1 MSRNKELLISTSGLT
16 GDSKSDL
23 LGGEFPS
30 NVLEDSEGAITKTST
45 TSVQQPLLGN
55 CYSNPVGLNRGVY
68 WVMVLIGAG
77 QLYPYQTLITAADYF
92 DTVFPGK
99 KVTYY
104 NTTIL
109 MYPSTM
115 FSLVFIKYG
124 QKIPFSVRIIV
135 SSIIMGGGLAAIPF
149 LSTLPG
155 SLGLT
160 TVLATV
166 GFTGAL
172 MCMNQCGV
180 YGFAALLPEIYTQ
193 GVMTGQ
199 AVAGVTVSLTRILT
213 KYFYPES
220 NKGMQDGGKLFFV
233 VGAIWLLM
241 CAIGFAVAT
250 RGSFTKHYVK
260 KYKSARQALL
270 DSQNNLLDAI
280 EQSSQNSSP
289 MVPERMGNSP
299 ANFSFRKYL
308 KSNFGRDAPEGMF
321 NKPSTPSL
329 WGSGR
334 TPRPINGG
342 LCTVPVRRRKRPRTS
357 YRKINHKIYK
367 LGLSGVLVFI
377 ATFLPFPGL
386 VVTLESKYK
395 ILGNG
400 WFAIVLI
407 TEFTVFDTMGRYAAG
422 YTKLGL
428 TKEKLW
434 LPIILRFLLY
444 PIFLL
449 YYMRVYHN
457 EIVIFVSNA
466 VLALS
471 NGFLFTIAM
480 MLAPGQLLTHE
491 REVGGAIMSFY
502 AQLGILSGC
511 ASALAVSQLLSYF
524 GY

>member
-1 MSRNKELLISTSGLT
+1 MNKNKELIISSSGLI
-16 GDSKSDL
+16 GESKSDL
-23 LGGEFPS
+23 LGRENRS
-30 NVLEDSEGAITKTST
+30 NVSEVTEGTTTTASPEALE
-45 TSVQQPLLGN
+45 QPLLGN
-55 CYSNPVGLNRGVY
+55 CYGKPVGLNRGVY

-115 FSLVFIKYG
+115 FSLIFIKYG
-124 QKIPFSVRIIV
+124 QKLPFSVRIIV

-149 LSTLPG
+149 LSTLSG

-160 TVLATV
+160 SVLSTV

-213 KYFYPES
+213 KYFYPPTDE
-220 NKGMQDGGKLFFV
+220 GMQDGGKLFFV

-241 CAIGFAVAT
+241 CALGFAIAT

-260 KYKSARQALL
+260 KYHTARQVLL

-280 EQSSQNSSP
+280 ENSSP
-289 MVPERMGNSP
+289 VPERMGNSP
-299 ANFSFRKYL
+299 ASFSFRKYL
-308 KSNFGRDAPEGMF
+308 KNNFGRDAPEGMF
-321 NKPSTPSL
+321 NKPATPRLS
-329 WGSGR
+329 GSGR
-334 TPRPINGG
+334 TPRPIND
-342 LCTVPVRRRKRPRTS
+342 LARKRKRPRTS

-367 LGLSGVLVFI
+367 LGLSGVMVFI

-386 VVTLESKYK
+386 IVTLKSKYK

-428 TKEKLW
+428 TKGKLW
-434 LPIILRFLLY
+434 LPILIRFLLY

-449 YYMRVYHN
+449 YYLQVYHN
-457 EIVIFVSNA
+457 EIVIFVANA
-466 VLALS
+466 VLALT

-480 MLAPGQLLTHE
+480 MLAPAQLLTHE

-502 AQLGILSGC
+502 SQLGILSGC
-511 ASALAVSQLLSYF
+511 ASALAVSQLLNYF